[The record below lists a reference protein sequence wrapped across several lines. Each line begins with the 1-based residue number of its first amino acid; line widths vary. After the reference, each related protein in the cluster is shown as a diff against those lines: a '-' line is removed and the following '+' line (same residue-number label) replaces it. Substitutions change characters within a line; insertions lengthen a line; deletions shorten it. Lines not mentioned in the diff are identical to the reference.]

1 MRMKKPKYFLWIA
14 AVEAGGI
21 LAGLLTRE
29 GVSVYNQTAVKPF
42 FSPPGILFP
51 IVWTVLYAL
60 MGISA
65 ARVAAAPSGSDRS
78 WGLNLF
84 VSQLIVNY
92 FWSFLFFNA
101 QAYGLALL
109 WLLLLLVLILGM
121 AGQFAQVDNVAA
133 WLQIPYLLWVIFAA
147 LLNYGVYRLNP

>member
-1 MRMKKPKYFLWIA
+1 MRMKKPRYFLWIL

-21 LAGLLTRE
+21 LTGLLTRE
-29 GVSVYNQTAVKPF
+29 GIQLYNQSAVKPF

-51 IVWTVLYAL
+51 VVWTVLYAL

-84 VSQLIVNY
+84 VSQLVVNY

-109 WLLLLLVLILGM
+109 WLLLLLVLLLGM
-121 AGQFAQVDNVAA
+121 IGQFAQVDKVAA

-147 LLNYGVYRLNP
+147 LLNYGVYRLNG